1 MNYDS
6 VMAPAGRAF
15 SVTPSDTGRI
25 RATAL
30 YVGGGGNLHVLM
42 EDESEVTFI
51 GVPAGSILPIRVLRV
66 FSTSTSAT
74 DIIGLTP

>member
-1 MNYDS
+1 MRYDS
-6 VMAPAGRAF
+6 VMAPAGVAF
-15 SVTPSDTGRI
+15 AISPADNASI

-30 YVGGGGNLHVLM
+30 YVGGAGDLHVLM